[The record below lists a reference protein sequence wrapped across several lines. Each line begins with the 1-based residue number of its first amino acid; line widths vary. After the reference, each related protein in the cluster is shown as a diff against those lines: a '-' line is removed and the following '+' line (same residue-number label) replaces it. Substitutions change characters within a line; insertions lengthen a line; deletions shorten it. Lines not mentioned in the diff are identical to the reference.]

1 MEPKPAPTDFK
12 GILKHLGPGLII
24 TATIVGSGELIATP
38 ALAAKVGF
46 TMLWF
51 IILGCLVKVFVQ
63 VELGRYTLVTG
74 KTTLE
79 AMNSVPGPKL
89 RVSWM
94 VWFWV
99 VMYIGSTMQ
108 VAGMMGGIASLV
120 VDKASG
126 WHTGLIA
133 IIALACMG
141 MLLSGRYRLVERVCI
156 AMVVLFT
163 FFTILALVSL
173 QFTENFAISAGDI
186 GSGLTFALP
195 EDFAIAFGAFA
206 IIGVGTS
213 ELIYYPYWCIE
224 KGYARNTG
232 KNDNTIGWLDRALG
246 WLNVMRWDAWVS
258 CAIYTGAT
266 VAFYLLGA
274 ATLHR
279 AGKEITNDDVIT
291 NLSAMYE
298 GAFGEFGKTIFSVG
312 CFCVLF
318 STVFAATAANAR
330 LFADGASVFKFKKY
344 QNEDE
349 RHYMVKVGAVVLLVL
364 AFIIYWAFGKPVSLV
379 FMGAF
384 AQGALLP
391 FLAFAAIYFLYTRV
405 DRKLHPGKVW
415 KVFLTLSAICMA
427 IIGSYGAFNA
437 VKDRFF
443 TKKNETPAAAEA
455 APSTNAAPAA
465 VEQPKE

>member
-1 MEPKPAPTDFK
+1 MEPKSAPTDFK

-38 ALAAKVGF
+38 KLASEVGF

-120 VDKASG
+120 VSKDSG
-126 WHTGLIA
+126 WHLGLIA
-133 IIALACMG
+133 IVALACMG

-163 FFTILALVSL
+163 FFTIFALVSL
-173 QFTENFAISAGDI
+173 QFTDDFAISSSDI

-232 KNDNTIGWLDRALG
+232 KNDNTIGWFDRALG

-258 CAIYTGAT
+258 CVIYTGAT

-274 ATLHR
+274 ATLYQS
-279 AGKEITNDDVIT
+279 GKEITNDNVISS
-291 NLSAMYE
+291 LSAMYE
-298 GAFGEFGKTIFSVG
+298 SAFGESGKAIFSVG

-330 LFADGASVFKFKKY
+330 LFADGVSVFKFKKY

-349 RHYMVKVGAVVLLVL
+349 RQNMVKVGAVVLLVL
-364 AFIIYWAFGKPVSLV
+364 AFIIFARFGSPVSLV

-405 DRKLHPGKVW
+405 DRKLHPGKTW

-427 IIGSYGAFNA
+427 MIGLYGAIKE
-437 VKDRFF
+437 VKKTFF
-443 TKKNETPAAAEA
+443 AEA
-455 APSTNAAPAA
+455 EKAPTAIEAPASTNGAPTT

>member
-1 MEPKPAPTDFK
+1 
-12 GILKHLGPGLII
+12 
-24 TATIVGSGELIATP
+24 
-38 ALAAKVGF
+38 
-46 TMLWF
+46 
-51 IILGCLVKVFVQ
+51 
-63 VELGRYTLVTG
+63 
-74 KTTLE
+74 
-79 AMNSVPGPKL
+79 
-89 RVSWM
+89 
-94 VWFWV
+94 
-99 VMYIGSTMQ
+99 
-108 VAGMMGGIASLV
+108 
-120 VDKASG
+120 
-126 WHTGLIA
+126 
-133 IIALACMG
+133 
-141 MLLSGRYRLVERVCI
+141 
-156 AMVVLFT
+156 VLFT
-163 FFTILALVSL
+163 FFTIFALVSL
-173 QFTENFAISAGDI
+173 QFTDDFAISSSDI

-232 KNDNTIGWLDRALG
+232 KNDNTIGWFDRALG

-258 CAIYTGAT
+258 CVIYTGAT

-274 ATLHR
+274 ATLYQS
-279 AGKEITNDDVIT
+279 GKEITNDNVISS
-291 NLSAMYE
+291 LSAMYE
-298 GAFGEFGKTIFSVG
+298 SAFGESGKAIFSVG

-330 LFADGASVFKFKKY
+330 LFADGVSVFKFKKY

-349 RHYMVKVGAVVLLVL
+349 RQNMVKVGAVVLLVL
-364 AFIIYWAFGKPVSLV
+364 AFIIFARFGSPVSLV

-405 DRKLHPGKVW
+405 DRKLHPGKTW

-427 IIGSYGAFNA
+427 MIGLYGAIKE
-437 VKDRFF
+437 VKKTFF
-443 TKKNETPAAAEA
+443 AEA
-455 APSTNAAPAA
+455 EKAPTAIEAPASTNGAPTT

>member
-1 MEPKPAPTDFK
+1 MDTKPAPTTFK
-12 GILKHLGPGLII
+12 GILRHLGPGLII

-38 ALAAKVGF
+38 KLASDVGF
-46 TMLWF
+46 KMLWF

-120 VDKASG
+120 IDDKESI
-126 WHTGLIA
+126 WHLALIGIIA
-133 IIALACMG
+133 IGCMV

-173 QFTENFAISAGDI
+173 QFTENNAITVSKI
-186 GSGLTFALP
+186 GSGLTFWFP
-195 EDFAIAFGAFA
+195 SDFAIAFGAFA

-224 KGYARNTG
+224 KGYAKNTG
-232 KNDNTIGWLDRALG
+232 KNDHTIGWLDRALG
-246 WLNVMRWDAWVS
+246 WLSVMRWDAWIS
-258 CAIYTGAT
+258 CVLYTGAT

-274 ATLHR
+274 ATLYNS
-279 AGKEITNDDVIT
+279 GQEITDDNVISS
-291 NLSAMYE
+291 LSTMYE
-298 GAFGEFGKTIFSVG
+298 SAFGEFGKTVFSVG

-318 STVFAATAANAR
+318 STVFAATAANSR
-330 LFADGASVFKFKKY
+330 LFADGVSVFGIKKY
-344 QNEDE
+344 QSEDE
-349 RHYMVKVGAVVLLVL
+349 RHFMVKFGAVVLLVL
-364 AFIIYWAFGKPVSLV
+364 AFIIFAGFGKPVSLV

-391 FLAFAAIYFLYTRV
+391 FLAFASIYFLYTRV
-405 DRKLHPGKVW
+405 DRKLHPGKTW
-415 KVFLTLSAICMA
+415 KVFLFLSAICMA
-427 IIGSYGAFNA
+427 IIGAYSA
-437 VKDRFF
+437 VKEVVKRIGP
-443 TKKNETPAAAEA
+443 ETESAEM
-455 APSTNAAPAA
+455 APASTSSAPVA

>member
-38 ALAAKVGF
+38 KLASEVGF

-79 AMNSVPGPKL
+79 AMNSLPGPKL

-120 VDKASG
+120 VSKDSG
-126 WHTGLIA
+126 WHMGLIA
-133 IIALACMG
+133 IVALACMG

-156 AMVVLFT
+156 TMVVLFT
-163 FFTILALVSL
+163 FFTILALGSL
-173 QFTENFAISAGDI
+173 QFTDDFAITSSDI

-258 CAIYTGAT
+258 CVIYTGAT

-274 ATLHR
+274 ATLYES
-279 AGKEITNDDVIT
+279 GIEITNDNVISS
-291 NLSAMYE
+291 LSAMYE
-298 GAFGEFGKTIFSVG
+298 KAFGEFGKTIFSVG

-330 LFADGASVFKFKKY
+330 LFADGVSVFKFKKY
-344 QNEDE
+344 QNEDQWQN
-349 RHYMVKVGAVVLLVL
+349 MVKVGAVVLLVL
-364 AFIIYWAFGKPVSLV
+364 AFIIFAAFDDPVSLV

-427 IIGSYGAFNA
+427 MIGIYGAIKE
-437 VKDRFF
+437 VKKTFF
-443 TKKNETPAAAEA
+443 AKAEKAPASIEAPASTNGTPAAL
-455 APSTNAAPAA
+455 
-465 VEQPKE
+465 EQPKE

>member
-38 ALAAKVGF
+38 KLASEVGF

-63 VELGRYTLVTG
+63 IELGRYTLVTG

-120 VDKASG
+120 VSKDSG
-126 WHTGLIA
+126 WHLGLIA
-133 IIALACMG
+133 IVALACMG

-163 FFTILALVSL
+163 FFTVLALVSL
-173 QFTENFAISAGDI
+173 QFTDDFAISSNDI

-206 IIGVGTS
+206 IIGIGTS

-232 KNDNTIGWLDRALG
+232 KNNNTIGWLDRALG

-258 CAIYTGAT
+258 CVIYTGAT

-274 ATLHR
+274 ATLYEP
-279 AGKEITNDDVIT
+279 GIEITNDNVISS
-291 NLSAMYE
+291 LSAMYE
-298 GAFGEFGKTIFSVG
+298 KAFGEFGKTVFSVG

-330 LFADGASVFKFKKY
+330 LFADGVSVFKFKKY

-349 RHYMVKVGAVVLLVL
+349 RQNMVKVGAVVLLVL
-364 AFIIYWAFGKPVSLV
+364 AFIIFAAFGSPVSLV

-427 IIGSYGAFNA
+427 MIGIYGAIKE
-437 VKDRFF
+437 VKKTFF
-443 TKKNETPAAAEA
+443 DQAEKAPVSIEAPASTNGTPAAL
-455 APSTNAAPAA
+455 
-465 VEQPKE
+465 EQPKE

>member
-1 MEPKPAPTDFK
+1 MNTRPAPTTFK
-12 GILKHLGPGLII
+12 GILRHLGPGLII

-38 ALAAKVGF
+38 KLASEVGF
-46 TMLWF
+46 KMLWF

-120 VDKASG
+120 VEDTSG
-126 WHTGLIA
+126 WHLVLIGF
-133 IIALACMG
+133 IALICMG
-141 MLLSGRYRLVERVCI
+141 MLLSGRYRLVERFCI

-163 FFTILALVSL
+163 FFTILALASI
-173 QFTENFAISAGDI
+173 QFTDNAITASKI
-186 GSGLTFALP
+186 GSGLTFWLP
-195 EDFAIAFGAFA
+195 PDFAIAFGAFA

-232 KNDNTIGWLDRALG
+232 KNDHTIGWLDRALG

-258 CAIYTGAT
+258 CVIYTGAT

-274 ATLHR
+274 ATLYES
-279 AGKEITNDDVIT
+279 GKEITDKNVISS
-291 NLSAMYE
+291 LSAMYE
-298 GAFGEFGKTIFSVG
+298 SAFGEYGKTIFSIG

-318 STVFAATAANAR
+318 STVFAATAANSR
-330 LFADGASVFKFKKY
+330 LFADGVSVFGLRKY

-349 RHYMVKVGAVVLLVL
+349 RQSMVKVGAVVLLVL
-364 AFIIYWAFGKPVSLV
+364 AFIIFAAFGSPVSLV

-405 DRKLHPGKVW
+405 DRKLHPGKTW

-427 IIGSYGAFNA
+427 IIGGYSA
-437 VKDRFF
+437 VK
-443 TKKNETPAAAEA
+443 
-455 APSTNAAPAA
+455 A
-465 VEQPKE
+465 VGKLFEKQPTVLEEWMGFRYTTDLESGDSNQ

>member
-1 MEPKPAPTDFK
+1 MEPKSAPTDFK

-38 ALAAKVGF
+38 KLASEVGF

-120 VDKASG
+120 VSKDSG
-126 WHTGLIA
+126 WHLGLIA
-133 IIALACMG
+133 IVALACMG
-141 MLLSGRYRLVERVCI
+141 MLLSGRYRLVERFCI

-163 FFTILALVSL
+163 FFTVLALVSL
-173 QFTENFAISAGDI
+173 QFTDEFAISSSDI

-232 KNDNTIGWLDRALG
+232 KKDNTIGWFDRALG

-258 CAIYTGAT
+258 CVIYTGAT

-274 ATLHR
+274 ATLYQS
-279 AGKEITNDDVIT
+279 GKEITNDNVISS
-291 NLSAMYE
+291 LSAMYE
-298 GAFGEFGKTIFSVG
+298 SAFGESGKAIFSVG

-330 LFADGASVFKFKKY
+330 LFADGVSVFKFKKY

-349 RHYMVKVGAVVLLVL
+349 RQNMVKVGAVVLLVL
-364 AFIIYWAFGKPVSLV
+364 AFIIFAAFGSPVSLV

-405 DRKLHPGKVW
+405 DHKLHPGKVW

-427 IIGSYGAFNA
+427 MIGIYGAIKE
-437 VKDRFF
+437 VKKTFF
-443 TKKNETPAAAEA
+443 VEAEK
-455 APSTNAAPAA
+455 APAA
-465 VEQPKE
+465 IEAPASTNDAPTTVEQPKE